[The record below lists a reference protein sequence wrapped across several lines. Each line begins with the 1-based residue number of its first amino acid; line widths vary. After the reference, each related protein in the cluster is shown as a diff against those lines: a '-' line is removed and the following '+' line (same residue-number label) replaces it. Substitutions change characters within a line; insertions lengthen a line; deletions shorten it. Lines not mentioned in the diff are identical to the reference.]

1 MVTESLTIRES
12 TGIRDVSGEVYVS
25 EGVTSDADV
34 AVVKE
39 VKIVLEPSRY
49 ADMDEDE
56 ETEAMRHLSLKA
68 LEGQWD
74 DDEPD
79 KAEL

>member
-1 MVTESLTIRES
+1 MAVESLTIRES
-12 TGIRDVSGEVYVS
+12 TGIREVSGEVYVS
-25 EGVTSDADV
+25 ESVTSDV
-34 AVVKE
+34 AVVTE
-39 VKIVLEPSRY
+39 VKIVLEPSQY

-56 ETEAMRHLSLKA
+56 EIEAMRHLSVRA

-79 KAEL
+79 SAEL

>member
-1 MVTESLTIRES
+1 MAVESLTISES
-12 TGIRDVSGEVYVS
+12 IGIRAVSGEVYVS
-25 EGVTSDADV
+25 EGVASDV
-34 AVVKE
+34 AAAQAKE

-56 ETEAMRHLSLKA
+56 EMEAMRHLSVRA

-79 KAEL
+79 QAEI